1 MTDPNTRRASSAL
14 VLFLSCLTLAS
25 CGGPSVKAEIPS
37 GVSLEGKWRLD
48 RAASDDPQAL
58 LFALNQ
64 KFAKR
69 EMRRAGF
76 DEDDPFAPLDDGTAG
91 GPGGGGGGR
100 NGGGHGGAGEQGS
113 AGAREANGP
122 RNGSDFNRRGPGNF
136 LRARYE
142 AALRERLGA
151 DGMTIEQSP
160 DRFVIVRG
168 DSRRSYIPG
177 GHSVVSVED
186 GVADQTSGW
195 KGREYLID
203 VKPQVGPHL
212 TERFGLTADGR
223 LIEKVSLSE
232 SGLPDLEFTRMY
244 QRGEAPTRGL
254 PTSN

>member
-1 MTDPNTRRASSAL
+1 LTDPNTRRASSAL
-14 VLFLSCLTLAS
+14 ALFLACLALAS
-25 CGGPSVKAEIPS
+25 CGGPNVKAEIPN

-48 RAASDDPQAL
+48 RAVSDDPQAL
-58 LFALNQ
+58 LLALNQ

-69 EMRRAGF
+69 EMHRAGF
-76 DEDDPFAPLDDGTAG
+76 DPDDPFAP
-91 GPGGGGGGR
+91 GPGEAPGGNRADTERHRAWGP
-100 NGGGHGGAGEQGS
+100 
-113 AGAREANGP
+113 ANY
-122 RNGSDFNRRGPGNF
+122 
-136 LRARYE
+136 LRARYG
-142 AALRERLGA
+142 AALAERLGA

-168 DSRRSYIPG
+168 ESRRSYIPG

-232 SGLPDLEFTRMY
+232 AGLPDLEFTRMY
-244 QRGEAPTRGL
+244 ERGEAPTRSL